1 MSQKLRIIRDRE
13 VLMILDCWGVMMMGP
28 FFESGSEASVI
39 VRFPSGINNDNV
51 QRGCKQ
57 CIEQ

>member
-1 MSQKLRIIRDRE
+1 
-13 VLMILDCWGVMMMGP
+13 MGP

-51 QRGCKQ
+51 QRGCVESSPVALVAFFEGE
-57 CIEQ
+57 ISVVFRS

>member
-1 MSQKLRIIRDRE
+1 
-13 VLMILDCWGVMMMGP
+13 MMGP
-28 FFESGSEASVI
+28 CFESGSEASVI